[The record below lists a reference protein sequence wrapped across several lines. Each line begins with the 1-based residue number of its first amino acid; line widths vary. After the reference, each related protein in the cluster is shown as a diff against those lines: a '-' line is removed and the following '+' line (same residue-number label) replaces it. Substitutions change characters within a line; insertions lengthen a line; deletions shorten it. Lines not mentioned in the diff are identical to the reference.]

1 MLWSWK
7 SLYKAT
13 LSEFT
18 ITVKIVFNQ
27 KHLGSNVTTANI
39 ALQKNST
46 QDKEKGELKGQIT

>member
-18 ITVKIVFNQ
+18 ITVKIVFNR
-27 KHLGSNVTTANI
+27 KHLSSSVTTANI
-39 ALQKNST
+39 ALHKNST
-46 QDKEKGELKGQIT
+46 QDKGKGELKGQMT